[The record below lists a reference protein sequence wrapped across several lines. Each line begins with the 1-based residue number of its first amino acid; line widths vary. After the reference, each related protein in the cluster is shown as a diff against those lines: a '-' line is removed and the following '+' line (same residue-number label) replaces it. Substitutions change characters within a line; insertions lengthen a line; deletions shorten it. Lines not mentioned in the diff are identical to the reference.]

1 MDEEP
6 INPKE
11 MTSAQ
16 AAKYLGVSRT
26 RISELSNARRI
37 GRRVAGKYWVYTKA
51 ELDAYREQ
59 ALTNKGGRPKSYA
72 LIPTPVIR
80 VAT

>member
-1 MDEEP
+1 MDEES
-6 INPKE
+6 INPDE

-16 AAKYLGVSRT
+16 AASYLGVSRT
-26 RISELSNARRI
+26 RISELSNAGRI

-59 ALTNKGGRPKSYA
+59 APANKGGRGKSSA
-72 LIPTPVIR
+72 AIPSPV
-80 VAT
+80 VAG